1 MWRCD
6 PCRLI
11 ARQAPKIAVA
21 IASLSLAAVVPTVAA
36 RGQSNT
42 EARAATSP
50 SAKTAAKSTT
60 TPTTT
65 RPRTTS
71 KKKTTVAARRSA
83 VLASASRP
91 RATLPAAPKN
101 VKKVDVTETWTV
113 DRSLKGWGSIDQ
125 TSWPESGRALVIEAR
140 AKSIEVRQAPSV
152 GAPGLLFAKGRSTT
166 GPVTVLA
173 VRDYGEWVQVLLPVR
188 PNGTLGWVKGVEVSR
203 IAVTHRI
210 VVDLSSNTMQI
221 ENEGAVVGT
230 YPISTGTGGTPTPAG
245 LFYVRELVVQARSDG
260 PYGPFVFGLSG
271 YSEVLNDFDGGEGA
285 IGIHGTNRPDAI
297 GDSVSHGCIR
307 MTNDAIIAVSKTLP
321 LGTPVEVVKSLADL
335 PTQRRA
341 MAEPEADPDAP
352 PSVGGIVIDFP
363 LTPGTIAQRRLEDA
377 DVIDVT
383 LDKVPPTTLGA
394 VSSTVVPS
402 PTQSSGNVTTPTT
415 ITAV

>member
-6 PCRLI
+6 PSRLI
-11 ARQAPKIAVA
+11 ARQAPKVAVA

-50 SAKTAAKSTT
+50 SAKTAAKSST
-60 TPTTT
+60 TPTT

-71 KKKTTVAARRSA
+71 KKKTTVAAKRSA

-91 RATLPAAPKN
+91 RATLPAAPKI

-166 GPVTVLA
+166 GPVTFLA

-188 PNGTLGWVKGVEVSR
+188 PTGTPGWVKGVELSR

-221 ENEGAVVGT
+221 ENEGAVVAT
-230 YPISTGTGGTPTPAG
+230 FPISTGTGGTPTPAG

>member
-6 PCRLI
+6 PSRLI
-11 ARQAPKIAVA
+11 ARQAPKVAVA

-50 SAKTAAKSTT
+50 SAKTAAKSST
-60 TPTTT
+60 TPTT

-71 KKKTTVAARRSA
+71 KKKTTVAAKRSA

-91 RATLPAAPKN
+91 RATLPAAPKI

-166 GPVTVLA
+166 GPVTFLA

>member
-1 MWRCD
+1 M
-6 PCRLI
+6 
-11 ARQAPKIAVA
+11 
-21 IASLSLAAVVPTVAA
+21 
-36 RGQSNT
+36 
-42 EARAATSP
+42 
-50 SAKTAAKSTT
+50 
-60 TPTTT
+60 
-65 RPRTTS
+65 
-71 KKKTTVAARRSA
+71 
-83 VLASASRP
+83 LASASRP
-91 RATLPAAPKN
+91 RATLPVTAKN

-113 DRSLKGWGSIDQ
+113 DRSLQGWASIDQ

-166 GPVTVLA
+166 GPVTFLA

-188 PNGTLGWVKGVEVSR
+188 PNGTLGWVKGAEVSR

-221 ENEGAVVGT
+221 ENEGAVIGT
-230 YPISTGTGGTPTPAG
+230 YPVSTGTGGTPTPAG

-307 MTNDAIIAVSKTLP
+307 MTNDAIVAVSKTLP

-377 DVIDVT
+377 DVIDVM

-394 VSSTVVPS
+394 VSATTVALS
-402 PTQSSGNVTTPTT
+402 PTQASGNVTTPTT
-415 ITAV
+415 IAAV

>member
-6 PCRLI
+6 PSRLI
-11 ARQAPKIAVA
+11 ARQAPKVAVA

-50 SAKTAAKSTT
+50 SAKTAAKSST
-60 TPTTT
+60 TPTT

-71 KKKTTVAARRSA
+71 KKKTTVAAKRSA

-91 RATLPAAPKN
+91 RATLPAAPKI

-166 GPVTVLA
+166 GPVTFLA

-402 PTQSSGNVTTPTT
+402 PTQSSGDVTTPTT